1 MFNLFI
7 NLVFLMFNKQKKE
20 MNRASSFWALSI
32 TILLCITLL
41 SCSKEKAMQEE
52 VLKMEKEYEQIMADY
67 EKQIIPA
74 YREMSLQYFIAA
86 TNSTQENWEKYA
98 QLEMKVNEILSNK
111 NLFERIKKVKES
123 NSIQDPI
130 KRRRIEVLYL
140 TFLGKQ
146 VDTAKLNQIT
156 KLQSEIENKYSSY
169 RTLYGTKKLS
179 DNDVEEILKTST
191 SNKEL
196 KAVWESQK
204 KIGRLV
210 AEDIIKLVKL
220 RNDVARELGFKNY
233 HDMSLRLSEQ
243 DPEEIEKL
251 FDELDNLTRSA
262 FIQEKKL
269 MDEVLAKRYKIR
281 TEELMPWH
289 YQNRFF
295 QEAPKIYEVDLDKF
309 YKDKDI
315 VEIAKAYYSSIGLP
329 IDDIIQ
335 RSDLYERENK
345 NQHAFCINIDRDA
358 KDIRILC
365 NIKPNARW
373 METTLHENGHALY
386 EKYFDDKLPWDLKT
400 PAHIFTTEA
409 IAMLFGRMASNPQWM
424 IDMLKISQQ
433 EADKIKEPARKTLRL
448 QQLVFSRWSQV
459 MFRFEKSMYENPDQ
473 DLNKLWWD
481 LVEKYQMIKK
491 PEGRNEPDWATK
503 IHIATS
509 PCYYHNYLLGELL
522 ASQLQNYLIVKIL
535 NGEPNKDYSFYSQSA
550 VGKYLIDNIFSVGA
564 KYHWNEMIEKAT
576 GEKLTPKYYA
586 LQFLN

>member
-1 MFNLFI
+1 MKQLGFLLGIMF
-7 NLVFLMFNKQKKE
+7 FL
-20 MNRASSFWALSI
+20 
-32 TILLCITLL
+32 TLTF
-41 SCSKEKAMQEE
+41 CSKEKKNTEEAM
-52 VLKMEKEYEQIMADY
+52 KIEKEYEQVVSEY
-67 EKQIIPA
+67 ESQMIPA

-86 TNSTQENWEKYA
+86 TNSTPENWEKYA
-98 QLEMKVNEILSNK
+98 QLEMKVNQILSNK
-111 NLFERIKKVKES
+111 NLFERIKKIKES
-123 NSIQDPI
+123 NSLQDPI
-130 KRRRIEVLYL
+130 KKRRIEVLYL

-156 KLQSEIENKYSSY
+156 KMQSEIENKYSTY
-169 RTLYGTKKLS
+169 RTIYGKKKLS

-191 SNKEL
+191 NNKEL
-196 KAVWESQK
+196 KEVWESQK

-210 AEDIIKLVKL
+210 ADDIIKLVKL
-220 RNDVARELGFKNY
+220 RNEIARELGFKNY

-243 DPEEIEKL
+243 DPSEIEKL
-251 FDELDNLTRSA
+251 FDELDNLTRDA
-262 FIQEKKL
+262 FAKEKQI
-269 MDEVLAKRYKIR
+269 MDEVLAKRYKIKP
-281 TEELMPWH
+281 EELMPWH

-295 QEAPKIYEVDLDKF
+295 QEAPKIYEVDVDKY

-315 VEIAKAYYSSIGLP
+315 VKLTKDYYDSIGLP
-329 IDDIIQ
+329 IDDIIA
-335 RSDLYERENK
+335 RSDLFERENK

-373 METTLHENGHALY
+373 METMLHENGHALY
-386 EKYFDDKLPWDLKT
+386 EKFLDDKLPWDLKT

-409 IAMLFGRMASNPQWM
+409 IAMLFGRFATNPQWM
-424 IDMLKISQQ
+424 LDMGCVSKDEASKIQ
-433 EADKIKEPARKTLRL
+433 DPVRKTLRL

-481 LVEKYQMIKK
+481 LVEKYQLLKK

-522 ASQLQNYLIVKIL
+522 ASQLYNYIVTKVL
-535 NGEPNKDYSFYSQSA
+535 QGNPTQDYSFYNHKE
-550 VGKYLIDNIFSVGA
+550 VGKYLIDNVFSVGA
-564 KYHWNEMIEKAT
+564 KYFWNDMIEKAT
-576 GEKLTPKYYA
+576 GEKLTAKHYA
-586 LQFLN
+586 EQFVK

>member
-1 MFNLFI
+1 MKKASFLLTLIVVLF
-7 NLVFLMFNKQKKE
+7 
-20 MNRASSFWALSI
+20 SI
-32 TILLCITLL
+32 G
-41 SCSKEKAMQEE
+41 CSKEKVNKEE
-52 VLKMEKEYEQIMADY
+52 KAKMEKEYEQVISEY
-67 EKQIIPA
+67 ESQMIPA
-74 YREMSLQYFIAA
+74 YREMSLQYFVAA
-86 TNSTQENWEKYA
+86 TNSTPENWEKYA
-98 QLEMKVNEILSNK
+98 KLEMKVNEILSNK
-111 NLFERIKKVKES
+111 NLFERIKKIKES
-123 NSIQDPI
+123 NLIDDPI
-130 KRRRIEVLYL
+130 KKRRIEVLYL

-169 RTLYGTKKLS
+169 RTNYKNKKLS

-191 SNKEL
+191 NSMEL
-196 KAVWESQK
+196 KEVWESQK
-204 KIGRLV
+204 QIGRLV
-210 AEDIIKLVKL
+210 AEDILKLVKL
-220 RNDVARELGFKNY
+220 RNEVARQLGFKNY

-243 DPEEIEKL
+243 DPAEIEKL
-251 FDELDNLTRSA
+251 FDELDNLTRDA
-262 FIQEKKL
+262 FKKEKQL
-269 MDEVLAKRYKIR
+269 MDEVLAKRYKIKP
-281 TEELMPWH
+281 EELMPWH

-295 QEAPKIYEVDLDKF
+295 QEAPKIYDVDVDK
-309 YKDKDI
+309 YYQDKDI
-315 VEIAKAYYSSIGLP
+315 VKLAKDYYASIGLP
-329 IDDIIQ
+329 IDDIIA

-386 EKYFDDKLPWDLKT
+386 EKYLDEKLPWDLKT

-409 IAMLFGRMASNPQWM
+409 IAMLFGRFATNPQWM
-424 IDMLKISQQ
+424 LDMNCISQD
-433 EADKIKEPARKTLRL
+433 EANKIKEEVRKTLRL

-481 LVEKYQMIKK
+481 LVEKYQLLKK

-522 ASQLQNYLIVKIL
+522 ASQLYNHIVTKVL
-535 NGEPNKDYSFYSQSA
+535 MGNPGQDYSFYNKKE
-550 VGKYLIDNIFSVGA
+550 VGKYLIENVFSPGA
-564 KYHWNEMIEKAT
+564 KYFWNDMIEKAT
-576 GEKLTPKYYA
+576 GEKLTPKHYA
-586 LQFLN
+586 EQFVK

>member
-1 MFNLFI
+1 MKKASFLLALIVVLF
-7 NLVFLMFNKQKKE
+7 
-20 MNRASSFWALSI
+20 SI
-32 TILLCITLL
+32 G
-41 SCSKEKAMQEE
+41 CSKEKVNKEE
-52 VLKMEKEYEQIMADY
+52 KAKMEKEYEQVISEY
-67 EKQIIPA
+67 ESLMIPA
-74 YREMSLQYFIAA
+74 YREMSLQYFVAA
-86 TNSTQENWEKYA
+86 TNSTPENWEKYA
-98 QLEMKVNEILSNK
+98 KLEMKVNEILSNK
-111 NLFERIKKVKES
+111 NLFERIKKIKES
-123 NSIQDPI
+123 NLIDDPI
-130 KRRRIEVLYL
+130 KKRRIEVLYL

-169 RTLYGTKKLS
+169 RTIYKNKKLS

-191 SNKEL
+191 NSKEL
-196 KAVWESQK
+196 KEVWESQK
-204 KIGRLV
+204 QIGRLV
-210 AEDIIKLVKL
+210 AEDILKLVKL
-220 RNDVARELGFKNY
+220 RNEVARQLGFKNY

-243 DPEEIEKL
+243 DPAEIEKL
-251 FDELDNLTRSA
+251 FDELDNLTRDA
-262 FIQEKKL
+262 FKKEKQL
-269 MDEVLAKRYKIR
+269 MDEVLAKRYKIKP
-281 TEELMPWH
+281 EELMPWH

-295 QEAPKIYEVDLDKF
+295 QEAPKIYDVDVDK
-309 YKDKDI
+309 YYQDKDI
-315 VEIAKAYYSSIGLP
+315 VKLAKDYYASIGLP
-329 IDDIIQ
+329 IDDIIA

-386 EKYFDDKLPWDLKT
+386 EKYLDEKLPWDLKT

-409 IAMLFGRMASNPQWM
+409 IAMLFGRFATNPQWM
-424 IDMLKISQQ
+424 LDMNCISQD
-433 EADKIKEPARKTLRL
+433 EANKIKDEVRKTLRL

-481 LVEKYQMIKK
+481 LVEKYQLLKK

-522 ASQLQNYLIVKIL
+522 ASQLYNYIVTNVLKG
-535 NGEPNKDYSFYSQSA
+535 NPGQDYSFYNKKE
-550 VGKYLIDNIFSVGA
+550 VGKYLIDNVFSPGA
-564 KYHWNEMIEKAT
+564 KYFWNDMIEKAT
-576 GEKLTPKYYA
+576 GEKLTPKHYA
-586 LQFLN
+586 EQFVK

>member
-1 MFNLFI
+1 MKGIRIASFVL
-7 NLVFLMFNKQKKE
+7 LVLSFQIVFTFCGKKNTKKE
-20 MNRASSFWALSI
+20 VS
-32 TILLCITLL
+32 
-41 SCSKEKAMQEE
+41 
-52 VLKMEKEYEQIMADY
+52 LKMEKEYEQLISNY
-67 EKQIIPA
+67 ESKMKPA
-74 YREMSLQYFIAA
+74 YRDMCLQYFIAA
-86 TNSTQENWEKYA
+86 TNSTPENWEKYA
-98 QLEMKVNEILSNK
+98 QLEMEVNKILSDK
-111 NLFERIKKVKES
+111 DLFQKIKTIKES
-123 NSIQDPI
+123 NLIEDPI
-130 KRRRIEVLYL
+130 KRRRIEILYL

-146 VDTAKLNQIT
+146 VDTFKLNQIT

-169 RTLYGTKKLS
+169 RTVIGKKKLS

-191 SNKEL
+191 NNKEL
-196 KAVWESQK
+196 KEVWESQK

-210 AEDIIKLVKL
+210 AEDIIKLVKM
-220 RNDVARELGFKNY
+220 RNEIARELGFKNY

-243 DPEEIEKL
+243 DPNEIEKL
-251 FDELDNLTRSA
+251 FDELDNLTRDA
-262 FIQEKKL
+262 FAKEKQV
-269 MDEVLAKRYKIR
+269 MDEVLSKRYNIKP
-281 TEELMPWH
+281 EELMPWH

-295 QEAPKIYEVDLDKF
+295 QEAPKIYEVDLDKY

-315 VEIAKAYYSSIGLP
+315 AQIARDYYASIGLP
-329 IDDIIQ
+329 IDDIMA

-345 NQHAFCINIDRDA
+345 NQHAFCINIDRDS

-386 EKYFDDKLPWDLKT
+386 EKYLDDNLPWDLKT

-409 IAMLFGRMASNPQWM
+409 IAMLFGRLASNPQWM
-424 IDMLKISQQ
+424 IDMLKIS
-433 EADKIKEPARKTLRL
+433 EKDAEKIKDPARKTLRL

-481 LVEKYQMIKK
+481 LVEKYQLIKK

-522 ASQLQNYLIVKIL
+522 ASQLQNYIITNIL
-535 NGEPNKDYSFYSQSA
+535 RADPTKDYSFVNQKD
-550 VGKYLIDNIFSVGA
+550 VGKYLIDKVFSVGA
-564 KYHWNEMIEKAT
+564 KYYWNEMIERAT
-576 GEKLTPKYYA
+576 GEKLTAKYYA
-586 LQFLN
+586 KQFVN